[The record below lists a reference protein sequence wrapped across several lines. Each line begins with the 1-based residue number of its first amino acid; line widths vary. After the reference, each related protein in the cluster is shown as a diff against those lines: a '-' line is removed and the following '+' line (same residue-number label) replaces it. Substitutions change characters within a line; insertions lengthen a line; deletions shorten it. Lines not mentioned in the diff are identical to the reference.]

1 MASIDLKGIRFRAY
15 LPQFEDDTEVY
26 EPVGPGT
33 ADQTDGAIDL
43 SSIAFRAYEENELDL
58 QE

>member
-1 MASIDLKGIRFRAY
+1 MAIDLKGIRFRAY
-15 LPQFEDDTEVY
+15 LPQLEDDEVY
-26 EPVGPGT
+26 DPAGPDD

-43 SSIAFRAYEENELDL
+43 SSIAFRAYEENDLDL

>member
-1 MASIDLKGIRFRAY
+1 MAIDLKGIRFRAY
-15 LPQFEDDTEVY
+15 LPQLEDDEIY
-26 EPVGPGT
+26 DPAGADD

-43 SSIAFRAYEENELDL
+43 SSIAFRAYEENDLDL